1 MALLVGRMIHY
12 GKIGAGLLALMLF
25 ATEMVAMLTPLTPV
39 DGGEFQDASGAVR
52 TGGLPVLE
60 VGSVVQTPRHS
71 APDADGI
78 ATTSVDTDLAIRG
91 KGWFVLRQPETGNFF
106 YTRFG
111 DFRLDSN
118 GYLLTGQGY
127 RLQGLAQP
135 DQSLIGDIQIDHRF
149 APATTDPSATMT
161 TFRMERDGGVVV
173 QMSDGT
179 EYRRAQILLQHFS
192 APEELERIEPQLFGS
207 TLAAQPASTL
217 AAPGASGLG
226 QIEAAALDLT
236 PTAPRLES
244 LAEDERNPLLRGGI
258 TRTGRGSDLAI
269 RGAGAF
275 IVRDPVTAELFA
287 TRAGMFLV
295 DADGY
300 FITYDRKRLQGLVA
314 GSQQVGDLQ
323 LITAT
328 NPEAHITYF
337 WVERD
342 GSVVVGWTDGSESSA
357 GQILLYD
364 FRRPEKLCATSLSQ
378 FARVHA
384 AQPFAVTN
392 VGKLGGGFSRIELG
406 ALELVNVSPDLL
418 ARRRQLTWVSQG
430 ALERTDR
437 PTDLAVDGSGFFL
450 LQHPVTGKQ
459 CVTRDGQ
466 FHLDAAG
473 YLVSAQGWRVQGYP
487 SHPAT
492 TVGDVRIEME
502 RRIELATLVKF
513 SIQRNGWI
521 SGFYSDGREWLL
533 GQVLLVDFK
542 EPFLLRKLKD
552 GLYGN
557 LAAAQPRALA
567 TPGTEGLGNV
577 ESSALEMPPEPER
590 LVLPSHEGFRFLISG
605 GPAARWQI
613 QVSHNAA
620 TWRTLEVIETVGGEM
635 EFADRTGRRHQPC
648 YYRVVADYAEPQ
660 FNRPELRLSN
670 VLTHQPECERGRPK
684 SRR

>member
-1 MALLVGRMIHY
+1 MIHY
-12 GKIGAGLLALMLF
+12 GKIGAGLLALMFF

-39 DGGEFQDASGAVR
+39 DGGEFQDASGVVR

-60 VGSVVQTPRHS
+60 VGSVVETPRHS

-78 ATTSVDTDLAIRG
+78 ATTSLETDLAIRG

-111 DFRLDSN
+111 DFRFDSEGHLISN
-118 GYLLTGQGY
+118 LGY

-135 DQSLIGDIQIDHRF
+135 GQSLISDIQIDQRF
-149 APATTDPSATMT
+149 PPETTHPAATMT
-161 TFRMERDGGVVV
+161 TFSIKRDGAIIVR
-173 QMSDGT
+173 MSDGT

-192 APEELERIEPQLFGS
+192 APEALERIEPQLFGS
-207 TLAAQPASTL
+207 TPAAQPVSTL
-217 AAPGASGLG
+217 TAPGANGLG

-236 PTAPRLES
+236 PTSPQLES
-244 LAEDERNPLLRGGI
+244 LMDDERNPLLRGAV

-342 GSVVVGWTDGSESSA
+342 GSIVVGWTDGSESSA

-437 PTDLAVDGSGFFL
+437 PTDLAVDGGGFFL

-473 YLVSAQGWRVQGYP
+473 YLVNAQGWRVQGYP

-577 ESSALEMPPEPER
+577 ESSALEMPSEAER
-590 LVLPSHEGFRFLISG
+590 LVLPPREGFRFLISG
-605 GPAARWQI
+605 SPAARWRI
-613 QVSHNAA
+613 QVSHNAV
-620 TWRTLEVIETVGGEM
+620 TWRTLEVIELAGGEM
-635 EFADRTGRRHQPC
+635 EISDRAGRAHQPRH
-648 YYRVVADYAEPQ
+648 YRVVADYAEPQ
-660 FNRPELRLSN
+660 FNRPDLQRSN
-670 VLTHQPECERGRPK
+670 VLTNVADEGHCSP
-684 SRR
+684 RRTRR